1 MIALE
6 VSANGKPVY
15 TVENADEFGS
25 VSFNLVWS
33 RVRTTTGRIVESG
46 FMFSNA
52 TDVDDRVAGRSQVK
66 IGDEMT
72 IRLVETGA
80 DKPHA

>member
-15 TVENADEFGS
+15 TAENADEFGS
-25 VSFNLVWS
+25 VSFHLVWT
-33 RVRTTTGRIVESG
+33 RVRTTGRIVESG
-46 FMFSNA
+46 FMFSHGA
-52 TDVDDRVAGRSQVK
+52 DMHDRVAGRSQVK
-66 IGDEMT
+66 IGDEIT